1 MSCLFLS
8 LTTYRLN
15 IIVSTTQTLSEIK
28 SQEII
33 GHIKQHFMTSPLT
46 YVTNDIQHF
55 VKILYKSWVHL
66 DLRADN
72 MLLGGLQPP
81 APHVTTYE
89 PTTCYLVD
97 YNLQHRMLQ
106 PTSRQHATWW
116 TTTSSTACYNL
127 RADNMLFG
135 GLQPPAPHVTTYEP
149 TTCYMVDYIL
159 QHRMLQP
166 MSRQHAVWWT
176 TSSSTAC
183 YNQEPTT
190 CYMVD
195 YNLQHCM
202 LQPTS
207 RQHAIWWTTTS
218 STACYNLRADN
229 MLYGRLHPPAPHVTT
244 YEPTTC
250 YLVDY
255 ILQHR
260 MLQPTSRQHAIWWT
274 TSSSTACY
282 NLRADNMLFGGLHP
296 PAPHVTTYE
305 PTTCY
310 MVDYILQHCMLQPMS
325 RQHAIWWTTSSS
337 TACYN
342 LRADNMLFGGLHPP
356 ALHVTTYEPTT
367 CYLVDYIL
375 QHRMLQP
382 MSRQHAIWWTTSS
395 STACYNL

>member
-33 GHIKQHFMTSPLT
+33 GHIKQHFMTTSPLT
-46 YVTNDIQHF
+46 YVTNDIQDF

-72 MLLGGLQPP
+72 MLYGG
-81 APHVTTYE
+81 
-89 PTTCYLVD
+89 
-97 YNLQHRMLQ
+97 
-106 PTSRQHATWW
+106 
-116 TTTSSTACYNL
+116 
-127 RADNMLFG
+127 
-135 GLQPPAPHVTTYEP
+135 
-149 TTCYMVDYIL
+149 
-159 QHRMLQP
+159 
-166 MSRQHAVWWT
+166 
-176 TSSSTAC
+176 
-183 YNQEPTT
+183 
-190 CYMVD
+190 
-195 YNLQHCM
+195 
-202 LQPTS
+202 
-207 RQHAIWWTTTS
+207 
-218 STACYNLRADN
+218 
-229 MLYGRLHPPAPHVTT
+229 LHPPAPHVTT

-260 MLQPTSRQHAIWWT
+260 MLQPRADNMLFGRLHPPAPHVTTKSRQHAIWWT

-282 NLRADNMLFGGLHP
+282 NLRADNMLFGGLHA

-310 MVDYILQHCMLQPMS
+310 MVDYILQHRMLQPRADNMLFGGLHPPAPHVTTYEPTTCYLVDYMLQHRMLQPTS

-342 LRADNMLFGGLHPP
+342 L
-356 ALHVTTYEPTT
+356 
-367 CYLVDYIL
+367 
-375 QHRMLQP
+375 
-382 MSRQHAIWWTTSS
+382 
-395 STACYNL
+395 

>member
-1 MSCLFLS
+1 MLFG
-8 LTTYRLN
+8 RL
-15 IIVSTTQTLSEIK
+15 
-28 SQEII
+28 
-33 GHIKQHFMTSPLT
+33 H
-46 YVTNDIQHF
+46 
-55 VKILYKSWVHL
+55 
-66 DLRADN
+66 
-72 MLLGGLQPP
+72 PP
-81 APHVTTYE
+81 ALHVTTYE

-97 YNLQHRMLQ
+97 Y
-106 PTSRQHATWW
+106 
-116 TTTSSTACYNL
+116 
-127 RADNMLFG
+127 
-135 GLQPPAPHVTTYEP
+135 
-149 TTCYMVDYIL
+149 I
-159 QHRMLQP
+159 
-166 MSRQHAVWWT
+166 
-176 TSSSTAC
+176 
-183 YNQEPTT
+183 
-190 CYMVD
+190 
-195 YNLQHCM
+195 LQHCM

-229 MLYGRLHPPAPHVTT
+229 MLFGRLHPPAPHVTT

-274 TSSSTACY
+274 TTSSTACY
-282 NLRADNMLFGGLHP
+282 NQ
-296 PAPHVTTYE
+296 E

-310 MVDYILQHCMLQPMS
+310 LVNYNLQHRMLQPTS

-342 LRADNMLFGGLHPP
+342 LRADNMLFGRLQPP

-367 CYLVDYIL
+367 CCLVDYIL

-382 MSRQHAIWWTTSS
+382 MTQQHAIWWTTSS

>member
-1 MSCLFLS
+1 M
-8 LTTYRLN
+8 
-15 IIVSTTQTLSEIK
+15 
-28 SQEII
+28 
-33 GHIKQHFMTSPLT
+33 
-46 YVTNDIQHF
+46 
-55 VKILYKSWVHL
+55 
-66 DLRADN
+66 
-72 MLLGGLQPP
+72 
-81 APHVTTYE
+81 
-89 PTTCYLVD
+89 VD
-97 YNLQHRMLQ
+97 YNLQHRK
-106 PTSRQHATWW
+106 
-116 TTTSSTACYNL
+116 
-127 RADNMLFG
+127 
-135 GLQPPAPHVTTYEP
+135 
-149 TTCYMVDYIL
+149 
-159 QHRMLQP
+159 
-166 MSRQHAVWWT
+166 
-176 TSSSTAC
+176 
-183 YNQEPTT
+183 
-190 CYMVD
+190 
-195 YNLQHCM
+195 

-229 MLYGRLHPPAPHVTT
+229 MLYGRLQPPALHVTTKSRQHAVWWTSSSSTACYNLRADNILYGGLQPPAPHVTT

-310 MVDYILQHCMLQPMS
+310 MVDYNLQHCMLQPTS

-342 LRADNMLFGGLHPP
+342 LRADNMLYGGLHPP
-356 ALHVTTYEPTT
+356 APHVTTYELTT
-367 CYLVDYIL
+367 CYLVDYNL

-382 MSRQHAIWWTTSS
+382 TSRQHAVW
-395 STACYNL
+395 